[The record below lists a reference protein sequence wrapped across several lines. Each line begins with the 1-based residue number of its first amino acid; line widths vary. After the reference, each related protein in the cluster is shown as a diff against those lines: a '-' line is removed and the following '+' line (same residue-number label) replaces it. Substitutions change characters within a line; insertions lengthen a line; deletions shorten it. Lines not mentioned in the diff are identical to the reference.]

1 MCRSFSLNIE
11 NKFGCCLMK
20 SPHGLNTSFSAQIS
34 VKTLP
39 NMVLPLLTAQGPQ
52 YIVSLSRH
60 QGGLLLTQK
69 WEEKDFLPEAWR
81 ISNCNGCQDFVF
93 TFSGEFTILA

>member
-1 MCRSFSLNIE
+1 MCRSFSLSIE
-11 NKFGCCLMK
+11 NTFGYCLMK
-20 SPHGLNTSFSAQIS
+20 SSHGLNTSFSAQIS

-39 NMVLPLLTAQGPQ
+39 SMVLPLLTAQGPW

-69 WEEKDFLPEAWR
+69 WEEKNFLPEAWK
-81 ISNCNGCQDFVF
+81 I
-93 TFSGEFTILA
+93 

>member
-1 MCRSFSLNIE
+1 MESS
-11 NKFGCCLMK
+11 
-20 SPHGLNTSFSAQIS
+20 HGFNTSFSAQIS

-39 NMVLPLLTAQGPQ
+39 NMVLPVLTAQGPW

-60 QGGLLLTQK
+60 QGDLLLAQK

-81 ISNCNGCQDFVF
+81 IWNYNGSQDFVL
-93 TFSGEFTILA
+93 TLSGEFTILAWF